1 MKRLLATLAI
11 LFSVSAAADEVL
23 FQSKDHNF
31 AVTKSGFFTT
41 TCDLRV
47 GSPTDNAASFHVTA
61 KNSKTA
67 RGSFSFIDMTP
78 DIAIV
83 KTDKYGPIVQGRGK
97 KVEMTPDVLQQIKSS
112 DVVVVYAKFPTP
124 HLDKKFI
131 ESEVTITDSQN
142 VEAVN
147 AFYDCMATL

>member
-1 MKRLLATLAI
+1 MKRLLATFAI
-11 LFSVSAAADEVL
+11 LFSVSAAADEVI
-23 FQSKDHNF
+23 FQSKDDNF
-31 AVTKSGFFTT
+31 AVTKGGLFKT

-47 GSPTDNAASFHVTA
+47 GSAHDNAASFHVTA
-61 KNSKTA
+61 KNKTTVRA
-67 RGSFSFIDMTP
+67 SFSFIDQAP
-78 DIAIV
+78 DIALI
-83 KTDKYGPIVQGRGK
+83 KTDKHGPIAQTYGK
-97 KVEMTPDVLQQIKSS
+97 KVKTTPDVLNQIKSS

-131 ESEVTITDSQN
+131 ESSVTITDSQN